1 VTLRADNRLSYAEGR
16 RLLGLPEHVEPA
28 PRVLDAFPSKRE
40 KGPRSSTGKVLD
52 ANAGIPARAELR
64 QALVQSVEAE
74 RKRQALATP
83 GPGNGAKKGRHKFAA
98 EPTDGPDGAGG
109 QRRYRSKLEAR
120 LARRL
125 EAERQMGGLVSFLPE
140 VSVIVGT
147 MGGKAVRHVI
157 DQLAIL
163 EVRPDGTFLG
173 RFVESKGFD
182 APAGKRKRLAFEKL
196 TGLTVQV
203 VK

>member
-1 VTLRADNRLSYAEGR
+1 
-16 RLLGLPEHVEPA
+16 
-28 PRVLDAFPSKRE
+28 
-40 KGPRSSTGKVLD
+40 
-52 ANAGIPARAELR
+52 
-64 QALVQSVEAE
+64 VQSVEAE
-74 RKRQALATP
+74 RGKLEESVAARLKRVEQLMDAEPGTPEGDELDKLFESIEADEAKLYPEFATP
-83 GPGNGAKKGRHKFAA
+83 AKAKAKRGRHKYAA

-109 QRRYRSKLEAR
+109 TRKYRSKLEAR

-163 EVRPDGTFLG
+163 EVRPDGTFVG